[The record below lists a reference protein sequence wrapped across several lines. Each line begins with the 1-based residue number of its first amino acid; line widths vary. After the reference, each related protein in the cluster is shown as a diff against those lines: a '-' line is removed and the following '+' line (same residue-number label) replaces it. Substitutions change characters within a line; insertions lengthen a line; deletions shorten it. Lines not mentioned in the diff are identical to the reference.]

1 MPHLK
6 MLSVSF
12 TSVAGQ
18 LQISE
23 AIKSEASRCS
33 RIALSRLAFCASCL
47 AKRLTKI
54 VKDWLTGWQDCHP
67 FRCPW
72 VMSRRKLPGPPSDP
86 KFRRQFAT

>member
-6 MLSVSF
+6 MFSVSF
-12 TSVAGQ
+12 MSVAGQ

-23 AIKSEASRCS
+23 GIRIRGFRCS

-47 AKRLTKI
+47 AKRLQKI
-54 VKDWLTGWQDCHP
+54 VKDWLQRLSP
-67 FRCPW
+67 FGLPMGH
-72 VMSRRKLPGPPSDP
+72 VSKRKPPGAPSDP

>member
-6 MLSVSF
+6 MFSVSF
-12 TSVAGQ
+12 MSVAGQ

-23 AIKSEASRCS
+23 GIKIRGFRCS

-47 AKRLTKI
+47 AAKI
-54 VKDWLTGWQDCHP
+54 VKVWLQRLSP
-67 FRCPW
+67 FGPMGH
-72 VMSRRKLPGPPSDP
+72 VSKRKPPGAPSDP